1 MGDEDKL
8 MSDAF
13 QVFIK
18 ESPKHAQAWM
28 RSRHIIFVDSV
39 SPEMTAD
46 LKNTLTAKAAALGF
60 DTSKLIH
67 VTHD

>member
-39 SPEMTAD
+39 QKSGNDGRPEKYPD
-46 LKNTLTAKAAALGF
+46 SKSSCLGF
-60 DTSKLIH
+60 
-67 VTHD
+67 